1 MTAPPIAEALDRA
14 NVALRRSPSLE
25 HVAEALAFALSARA
39 VLPKD
44 EYEPSIEQAVRH
56 ARRAL
61 LATAPP
67 STEEDAVLV
76 PLVRAAYDALV
87 RGVAPRDA
95 LSHPSPRALVL
106 FGKARLDAIET
117 LEIGMHLT
125 GCLSCLASLDL
136 AGIRV
141 RAEEPRLRVAAK
153 SDAKLRAPADGV
165 RLWAGHGAELIR
177 FDDEGGVRIAL
188 YAETDAV
195 ELDSDAVVLED
206 RAPGYWIGVLA
217 HGVERFEAAVHL
229 GEDVHAVVIDV
240 PHVD

>member
-14 NVALRRSPSLE
+14 TVALRRSPSIE

-39 VLPKD
+39 VLPEG

-61 LATAPP
+61 LATATP
-67 STEEDAVLV
+67 SSEEDAVLV
-76 PLVRAAYDALV
+76 PVVRAAYDALV
-87 RGVAPRDA
+87 RGAAPRDG
-95 LSHPSPRALVL
+95 LTHPSPRALVL
-106 FGKARLDAIET
+106 FGKARLDAFET
-117 LEIGMHLT
+117 LEIGVHLT
-125 GCLSCLASLDL
+125 SCSSCLTALDI
-136 AGIRV
+136 AGLRV

-153 SDAKLRAPADGV
+153 SDAALRAPADGI

-177 FDDEGGVRIAL
+177 FDDDGDIRIAL
-188 YAETDAV
+188 YAETDAI

-229 GEDVHAVVIDV
+229 GDDVHAVVIDV
-240 PHVD
+240 PHID